1 MTDELTPAPPDSPPA
16 RPAPPPLRI
25 HHLLLWTIVAAAL
38 LTQLALRRA
47 SRSDWGNSETDW
59 ALIAITQVIIA
70 GGITLSALSLYWY
83 AKGFDVF
90 SQPGQWLP
98 FLSLYVMLEYW
109 LATALQAI
117 FPTGR
122 MQSKELLLWNFSDV
136 LSLCGQFLQPILMWG
151 VPATFYF
158 LAARRVA
165 DTRPW
170 RLFLILSAIGLAFQA
185 GTNMMW
191 TACYLTGFGV
201 SAYVNLWQQTIL
213 STVARWLSYPGGWV
227 LGAIL
232 LACPIVDDLVRRR
245 PRYWTHWAGA
255 TISLAARFAIIA
267 RILLS

>member
-1 MTDELTPAPPDSPPA
+1 VTDEFTIAPSDLPA

-38 LTQLALRRA
+38 LTRLSLQRA

-70 GGITLSALSLYWY
+70 AGITLSALSLYWY

-109 LATALQAI
+109 LVTAVQMI

-122 MQSKELLLWNFSDV
+122 MQSKELLLWNFSDA
-136 LSLCGQFLQPILMWG
+136 LSFCGQFLQSILMWG
-151 VPATFYF
+151 VAATFYF
-158 LAARRVA
+158 LAARKVA

-170 RLFLILSAIGLAFQA
+170 RIFLILSAVGLAFQG

-255 TISLAARFAIIA
+255 TISLAARLAIIA